1 MKKGNMKTILVMIAF
16 ITSVLFFNNSVL
28 GNEKSEYI
36 EILGIKYDKNLTFKK
51 LFDIGL
57 SKDTYKVTEKKLSLS
72 INKVVEDEYGYF
84 FSKHKFNFE
93 VRRKKGETEKESL
106 SKKIENIS
114 IELSKMQGDIDSMKW
129 FSCQYAPNNLFYT
142 LAHYNFNLV
151 NYSNF
156 DNSLTIERLVK
167 KVKNKKFENVVESKW
182 KGNNKHYDIN
192 IEYSLSV
199 NGTTPSCNL
208 NIQIYPFYKYFPEN
222 DFFKTKY

>member
-1 MKKGNMKTILVMIAF
+1 MKKGNMKTILVMIPF
-16 ITSVLFFNNSVL
+16 ITSILFFNNSVL

-51 LFDIGL
+51 LFDSGL

-72 INKVVEDEYGYF
+72 INKVVEDEFGYF

-106 SKKIENIS
+106 SKKIKNIS
-114 IELSKMQGDIDSMKW
+114 IELSKMPGDDDWTKW
-129 FSCQYAPNNLFYT
+129 FSCQYGPANLFST

-151 NYSNF
+151 NIRNF
-156 DNSLTIERLVK
+156 DNSQNIQRLVK

-182 KGNNKHYDIN
+182 QGHNKHYDIN
-192 IEYSLSV
+192 VEFFLSV

-208 NIQIYPFYKYFPEN
+208 NIQIYPSFKYFPEN